1 MTQQDATRHP
11 IVVRSVEQ
19 APHSE
24 VHLEGVVPNETIA
37 AVRPKAIQTLAQT
50 LVLDGFRP
58 GKVPPHVAEKHL
70 KENDI
75 VREVV
80 RIALE
85 PHLPHLLDE
94 HAPKAVAAPR
104 VFVKEE
110 ADEEGI
116 VFTLAVPVYPDI
128 PLPDYRA
135 IAARVLGGAQPHS
148 EKEQK
153 EALERA
159 LTLLRKEH
167 ALKARKALNPQDT
180 STLDDIS
187 EDSLPPLTDEIAKN
201 LGPFQSVAELKDAL
215 QKDIGVF
222 LTRERTETARKS
234 LLDALLKETD
244 FEVPLVFVELELM
257 RIMEEV
263 AAQLAALGKT
273 MEAFLD
279 DLGEKREALL
289 QAWQEEA
296 ARRVKAQLIL
306 EAIAEAEH
314 ITEDAEAVKRETD
327 HILSHNPS
335 LERESVEAFLR
346 QRMRNEAAF
355 RRLLG
360 EELHNKAERDTPTA
374 SLPENKG
381 NSEK

>member
-1 MTQQDATRHP
+1 MTQQDATHP
-11 IVVRSVEQ
+11 PIAVRSVEQ

-24 VHLEGVVPNETIA
+24 VHLEGVVPNETVA
-37 AVRPKAIQTLAQT
+37 AIRPRAIQTLAQT

-58 GKVPPHVAEKHL
+58 GKVPPHIAEKHL
-70 KENDI
+70 KESDI
-75 VREVV
+75 MREVV
-80 RIALE
+80 RLALE
-85 PHLPHLLDE
+85 PHLPRLLEE

-110 ADEEGI
+110 ADEEG
-116 VFTLAVPVYPDI
+116 VAFTLAVPVYPDI
-128 PLPDYRA
+128 QLPDYRA
-135 IAARVLGGAQPHS
+135 VAERALGGAKPHS
-148 EKEQK
+148 EEEQT

-167 ALKARKALNPQDT
+167 ALKARKALNPEDT
-180 STLDDIS
+180 STLEDIS
-187 EDSLPPLTDEIAKN
+187 EDSLPPLTDEIAKS
-201 LGPFQSVAELKDAL
+201 LGPFQSVAELKDTL

-222 LTRERTETARKS
+222 LTRERTEAARKA

-257 RIMEEV
+257 RIMEE
-263 AAQLAALGKT
+263 AAVQLAAMGKT
-273 MEAFLD
+273 MEAFLEE
-279 DLGEKREALL
+279 LGEKREALL
-289 QAWQEEA
+289 QTWQEEA

-314 ITEDAEAVKRETD
+314 ITEDAEAVKREAD

-346 QRMRNEAAF
+346 QRMRNEAVF

-360 EELHNKAERDTPTA
+360 EEQHNKAERDAPTA
-374 SLPENKG
+374 SLSEDKG